1 MEPDETQKNPLAIDI
16 VRGLCTTTT
25 DDNTQ
30 KKNRRKKN
38 PVLGPQ
44 DTQIQLPKYS
54 KSAGFYSIF
63 SVFSHLQLNQRPK
76 QIKS

>member
-30 KKNRRKKN
+30 KKKQKKKKSGAR
-38 PVLGPQ
+38 PTRHT
-44 DTQIQLPKYS
+44 DTVTEIFKIRWILQYFF
-54 KSAGFYSIF
+54 GF
-63 SVFSHLQLNQRPK
+63 
-76 QIKS
+76 